1 MKVIPFTIPVRG
13 EKSIILQE
21 DNLPFFYN
29 HLHRHKEIQITWI
42 IKGEGSLLVS
52 GNVHPFKPGM
62 LFMIGANQPH
72 IFKSDSRYFEK
83 SRPGSCQSLTVFFD
97 PMAQQESLW
106 NLPEMRKAKQ
116 WLEKFPTGCQLA
128 SPASKKIIELL
139 LSLKASKGIQQLTR
153 FLEIISYLS
162 SHPKELQTLSGADF
176 LPSYTE
182 TEGQRLNNIFQ
193 YTLQHYSEPIGLD
206 QVAALAHLTVPAF
219 CRYFKN
225 RTRKTFIQFL
235 NEVRINEACKMLAN
249 EQLSISS
256 IAYSTGFSH
265 TSSFIRTFKK
275 LTGKPPLQYRK
286 DQEEV

>member
-83 SRPGSCQSLTVFFD
+83 PRPGSCQSLTVFFD

>member
-1 MKVIPFTIPVRG
+1 MRVIPFTIPVRG

-21 DNLPFFYN
+21 DKLPYFYN

-62 LFMIGANQPH
+62 VFLIGANQPH

-83 SRPGSCQSLTVFFD
+83 PKQGACQSLTVFFD
-97 PMAQQESLW
+97 PVSSQEALW
-106 NLPEMRKAKQ
+106 SLPEMRKAKQ
-116 WLEKFPTGCQLA
+116 WLEKFPAGCQLNDVA
-128 SPASKKIIELL
+128 AKKVIEQLTLLKTSKE
-139 LSLKASKGIQQLTR
+139 IQQLTR
-153 FLEIISYLS
+153 FLDVISFLS
-162 SHPKELQTLSGADF
+162 GHSKELQSLSGSNF
-176 LPSYTE
+176 LPTYTE
-182 TEGQRLNNIFQ
+182 TEGQRLNTIFQ
-193 YTLQHYSEPIGLD
+193 YTLQHYSEPIGLSK
-206 QVAALAHLTVPAF
+206 VATLAHLTVPAF

-235 NEVRINEACKMLAN
+235 NEVRINEACKMLQN
-249 EQLSISS
+249 EQLSISD

-275 LTGKPPLQYRK
+275 LTGKPPHQYRRV
-286 DQEEV
+286 QEEA